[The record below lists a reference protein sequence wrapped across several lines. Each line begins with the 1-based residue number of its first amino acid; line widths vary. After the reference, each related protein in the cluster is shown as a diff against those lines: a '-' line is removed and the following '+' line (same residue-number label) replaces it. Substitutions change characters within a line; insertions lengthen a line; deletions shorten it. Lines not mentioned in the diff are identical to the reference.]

1 MDFKEY
7 NEFLTKRPIEVFF
20 ERMEERG
27 IDIFKV
33 DEVVI
38 TYDNGFWENVKI
50 KAYKDKDVVYEVCTD
65 SEKEWE
71 LIKTLQCFRNRLEN
85 DLGTKITQHVKRE
98 KDAAFTKDKGIIFTK
113 DIVIWTIDC
122 TNIK

>member
-1 MDFKEY
+1 MDLKEY

-20 ERMEERG
+20 ERMEKRG

-33 DEVVI
+33 DKVLI
-38 TYDNGFWENVKI
+38 AYDNGFWENVKI
-50 KAYKDKDVVYEVCTD
+50 KAYKDKEAVYEVCTD

-71 LIKTLQCFRNRLEN
+71 LIKTLQRFRDRLEI

-98 KDAAFTKDKGIIFTK
+98 KGVTFAKDKGIIFTK
-113 DIVIWTIDC
+113 DIITWTIDC

>member
-7 NEFLTKRPIEVFF
+7 NEFLTKRPVEVFL
-20 ERMEERG
+20 EKMEKRG
-27 IDIFKV
+27 IDIFKD

-50 KAYKDKDVVYEVCTD
+50 KAYKDTEVVHEICTD
-65 SEKEWE
+65 SEKEWD
-71 LIKTLQCFRNRLEN
+71 LIKTLQRSRNRLEI
-85 DLGTKITQHVKRE
+85 DLGTKITLHVKRE
-98 KDAAFTKDKGIIFTK
+98 KDAAFAKDKGIIFTK